1 MAPKKKSSSKDLPK
15 KVSAASAK
23 QVKGGALS
31 KLLHKTR

>member
-1 MAPKKKSSSKDLPK
+1 MTPKKKSAPKNLPQ

-31 KLLHKTR
+31 QLRHK